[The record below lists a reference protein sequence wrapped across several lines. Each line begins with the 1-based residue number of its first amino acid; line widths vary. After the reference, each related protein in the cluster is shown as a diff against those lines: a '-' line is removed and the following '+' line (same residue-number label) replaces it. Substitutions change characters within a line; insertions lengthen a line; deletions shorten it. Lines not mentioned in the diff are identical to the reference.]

1 MVDVHHIDA
10 RIVQSKVRLKEA
22 FLQLIEEKPFRSI
35 TVSELIKKAEI
46 NRSTFYHHYLD
57 KWDLRD
63 QFIQE
68 ILALFIVPFD
78 DCDLSV
84 PINIDNLF
92 YFTERSVRNT
102 YLNIDEYKVIFNPH
116 LEIDILKDMSG
127 IYYSFMMDWIAH
139 QDEGFKTQYPAQL
152 FSEIYAASA
161 VATIKMAFT
170 SDEFQS
176 PDEAVAFT
184 LKLIRSHLEK
194 GFFRAFIEK

>member
-1 MVDVHHIDA
+1 MSDATYVDA
-10 RIVQSKVRLKEA
+10 RIVQSKVRLRNA
-22 FLQLIEEKPFRSI
+22 FISLIEEKTFRSI

-68 ILALFIVPFD
+68 VLKLFMLPFD
-78 DCDLSV
+78 EFDFSL

-92 YFTERSVRNT
+92 CFTEKSVRST
-102 YLNIDEYKVIFNPH
+102 YLNIDECKIIFNPN
-116 LEIDILKDMSG
+116 LEVDILKDMSG
-127 IYYSFMMDWIAH
+127 IYYSFMMNWIAH
-139 QDEGFKTQYPAQL
+139 QDDDFTIQYSPQL

-161 VATIKMAFT
+161 VSTIKMAFT

-176 PDEAVAFT
+176 PEEAIEFT

-194 GFFRAFIEK
+194 GFFRSFIEA